1 MKKIF
6 FNKKKKFELE
16 ERVKDQAVR
25 IKKLEQKVKQLEEN
39 KPLAKSI
46 SDLKVNAEL
55 IKTLI
60 ETVNKSPTLSVTLS
74 LIGGDVLTIEDKRNT
89 PRKDDSMLGW

>member
-6 FNKKKKFELE
+6 LNKKKLELE
-16 ERVKDQAVR
+16 ERIKDQAVR

-39 KPLAKSI
+39 KPLTKSI
-46 SDLKVNAEL
+46 NDMKTNAEL

-74 LIGGDVLTIEDKRNT
+74 LVGGDVLTIEDKKTSHTREM
-89 PRKDDSMLGW
+89 SMLGV